1 MTIKLEGF
9 DIDNV
14 LIDKKSDENILTY
27 DISNKTLVTP
37 KLLRIS
43 FDKIDAF
50 IRFMI
55 KLDI

>member
-27 DISNKTLVTP
+27 DISNKTLVSP
-37 KLLRIS
+37 KPLRIS
-43 FDKIDAF
+43 FDKIDRF

>member
-27 DISNKTLVTP
+27 GISNKTLVSP
-37 KLLRIS
+37 KPLRIS